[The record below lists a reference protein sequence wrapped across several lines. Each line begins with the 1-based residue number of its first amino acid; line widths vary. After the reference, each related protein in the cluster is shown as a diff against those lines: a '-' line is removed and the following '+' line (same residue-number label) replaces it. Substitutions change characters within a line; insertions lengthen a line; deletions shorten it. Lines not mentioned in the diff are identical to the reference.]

1 MDNRILIIGALFI
14 LFVVLCLDYVIMEQ
28 FQSMNNKI
36 PYSYVDPEILSARN
50 TGFNEDIRR
59 GELKNLK
66 SGDKIQ
72 AIKVFNRYG
81 AEKKSPIGYN
91 GHGPL
96 SVDISYYQKYETD
109 QGAVQRT
116 VQRTDQAVQR
126 TDQAVQ
132 RTDQGNVQRTD
143 NVFPTTSIPI

>member
-28 FQSMNNKI
+28 FQSMNKI

-109 QGAVQRT
+109 QRT
-116 VQRTDQAVQR
+116 VQRTDQA
-126 TDQAVQ
+126 
-132 RTDQGNVQRTD
+132 VQRTD